1 MTEFTPSATQ
11 AAAIREIKEWFE
23 TRTEEQQV
31 FRLFGYAGSGKTTV
45 LKFALDELG
54 LSPHRSAK
62 DGRCVPG
69 VVTAT
74 FTGKA
79 ALVLTRKGTP
89 ARAVDI
95 VGMGRC
101 NQGLAH
107 VV

>member
-23 TRTEEQQV
+23 TRTEQQQV

-54 LSPHRSAK
+54 LSPTQR
-62 DGRCVPG
+62 DGRPLRARRRH
-69 VVTAT
+69 AT

-79 ALVLTRKGTP
+79 ALVLT
-89 ARAVDI
+89 ARA
-95 VGMGRC
+95 RPR
-101 NQGLAH
+101 APFTA
-107 VV
+107 